1 MATTTELQEQQTSST
16 KLTPYQVQTFNPAT
30 SQDERINSYYDEY
43 INSQKQQEQAAYDEN
58 VRALDYKA
66 SKIAPQY
73 KQQREALAAE
83 NEIAQQ
89 NFRQSALSHGI
100 NVGAGSQYALSSQN
114 NYQRNMTSLRRSEA
128 EAMNDVEENRR
139 QIQASYQAAVA
150 QAVSNGNLN
159 RAKAL
164 YDEAVRVDESI
175 VATQRAQAQENYNA
189 WQSAYTVNRAEAE
202 DAQNDYNRK
211 LDKAETLAKYGD
223 FSGYLDLGY
232 TQSQVNAMRALW
244 WQQMYGSGGSSGGGG
259 GRSSGRSSSGS
270 SSSGSGSAGSA
281 SALSLAAGAA
291 LAKASSGTGSVNTV
305 ARKLTGSSSGGTTVN
320 SNGHSHLSGKF

>member
-1 MATTTELQEQQTSST
+1 MATTETLEQQQTTST
-16 KLTPYQVQTFNPAT
+16 KLTPYQVQTFNPST

-58 VRALDYKA
+58 VRALDYQA

-73 KQQREALAAE
+73 KRQREALAAE
-83 NEIAQQ
+83 NEIERQ
-89 NFRQSALSHGI
+89 NFRQSALANGI

-114 NYQRNMTSLRRSEA
+114 NYQNNMTSLRRSEA

-202 DAQNDYNRK
+202 DAQNEYAQK
-211 LDKAETLAKYGD
+211 LDKAETLAKYGI

-232 TQSQVNAMRALW
+232 TQAQVNAMRALW
-244 WQQMYGSGGSSGGGG
+244 YQQMYGSGSSSGGSG
-259 GRSSGRSSSGS
+259 GRSSGSSSKS
-270 SSSGSGSAGSA
+270 SSSSSGSAGSA
-281 SALSLAAGAA
+281 AA
-291 LAKASSGTGSVNTV
+291 LGLASGVSAAKA
-305 ARKLTGSSSGGTTVN
+305 ASSSTSKVNSSVN

>member
-1 MATTTELQEQQTSST
+1 MATTTELQEQQTTST

-58 VRALDYKA
+58 VRALDYQA

-73 KQQREALAAE
+73 KRQREALAAE
-83 NEIAQQ
+83 NEIERQ
-89 NFRQSALSHGI
+89 NFRQSALANGI

-114 NYQRNMTSLRRSEA
+114 NYQNNMTSLRRSEA

-139 QIQASYQAAVA
+139 QIKASYQAAVA

-202 DAQNDYNRK
+202 DAQNEYNRK

-244 WQQMYGSGGSSGGGG
+244 YRQMYGSGSSGGSSGRGSGG
-259 GRSSGRSSSGS
+259 SSSSSGS
-270 SSSGSGSAGSA
+270 SGSSKTNTSSA
-281 SALSLAAGAA
+281 SSVLSLNTGTAAWK
-291 LAKASSGTGSVNTV
+291 LANQVATTPRSGLMFTGNSSLIKT
-305 ARKLTGSSSGGTTVN
+305 
-320 SNGHSHLSGKF
+320 